1 MKHIKLKAFYD
12 KICGMEYDKDFVK
25 KAAKL
30 AKLSLTDAEIER
42 FAPQLN
48 EIIKY
53 VETLEKVDTSNVEPT
68 SHVIADIKNRFQS
81 VEIDSQHLDI
91 DGVLKNALRKNGRHI
106 TTEAVL

>member
-1 MKHIKLKAFYD
+1 MEHIKPDVFCD

-30 AKLSLTDAEIER
+30 AKLSLTDEEIEK

-53 VETLEKVDTSNVEPT
+53 VEILEKVDTTTVEPT

-81 VEIDSQHLDI
+81 VELNAQHLDI
-91 DGVLKNALRKNGRHI
+91 DDVLKNAPRKNDRHI

>member
-1 MKHIKLKAFYD
+1 MEHIKPGGFCD
-12 KICGMEYDKDFVK
+12 KICVMEYDKEFVK

-30 AKLSLTDAEIER
+30 AKLSLTDDEIDR

-53 VETLEKVDTSNVEPT
+53 VEVLEKVDTSKVEPT
-68 SHVIADIKNRFQS
+68 SHVIADIKNRFQE
-81 VEIDSQHLDI
+81 VAINSQHLEIEDA
-91 DGVLKNALRKNGRHI
+91 LKNAPKKNGRHI